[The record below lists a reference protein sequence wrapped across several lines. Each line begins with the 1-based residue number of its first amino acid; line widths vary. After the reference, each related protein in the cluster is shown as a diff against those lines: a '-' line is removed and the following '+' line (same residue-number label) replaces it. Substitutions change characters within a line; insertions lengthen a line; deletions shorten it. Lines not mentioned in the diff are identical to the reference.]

1 MSQVASHVV
10 KEADGYHSGIPVRID
25 DYRLRRNVYAA
36 IEWSNGEESVFCRRV
51 GDQWQA
57 LVVRGGT
64 TRTLLAGL
72 GSKNH
77 ALWLL
82 REYMEFGRTYE
93 AMDVWSELPSRER
106 SNPFRDI
113 LSSGHSSPLP

>member
-10 KEADGYHSGIPVRID
+10 KEADGYHGAIPARLG
-25 DYRLRRNVYAA
+25 DYRLLRNVYGA
-36 IEWSNGEESVFCRRV
+36 IEWSDGKESVFCRRV
-51 GDQWQA
+51 GDEWQA
-57 LVVRGGT
+57 LVARKGV
-64 TRTLLAGL
+64 TRTLLPGL

-82 REYMEFGRTYE
+82 REYVEFGRTYE
-93 AMDVWSELPSRER
+93 GTDVWSELPSREQ

-113 LSSGHSSPLP
+113 LSSNRSTTRL

>member
-1 MSQVASHVV
+1 MSQVGNHVV
-10 KEADGYHSGIPVRID
+10 KEADGYHSDIPVRID
-25 DYRLRRNVYAA
+25 EIAFD
-36 IEWSNGEESVFCRRV
+36 WSNGEESVFCRRV

-77 ALWLL
+77 VLWHL
-82 REYMEFGRTYE
+82 REYMEFGRTYGK
-93 AMDVWSELPSRER
+93 MDVWSKLPSRER

-113 LSSGHSSPLP
+113 LSSSHSSPLP